1 MSSSSPLLLKV
12 GELARHTGL
21 TVRTLHHYDEIG
33 LLAPT
38 GRSDSGYRLYSQ
50 SDVARLHGIQA
61 LQQLGLPLSE
71 IAQVLDGAG
80 GEPRQ
85 LLQRQ
90 ITALDD
96 QVSRAKELRERL
108 AMLHD
113 GLLGGKEPGMGDWL
127 GALALMT
134 TYGKYFKAE
143 ELRRILDRWKSI
155 EAEWI
160 PLKAGMRA
168 AMDAG
173 LAHDSMEIQ
182 PLVNQWKQLML
193 YWMEGNFA
201 LIERWREMFRLEP
214 SAHGYNHAPES
225 DMIDFVDRAVAARME
240 ITSKYL
246 TLEELQ
252 GFGRVRPSDW
262 EALDERIR
270 GLIGRGVAP
279 SAPESREAL
288 AHWHALIDTLVG
300 HRPEVKA
307 KLIRAWAAEPL
318 LRAGS
323 SLSQPARD
331 FLQKMRESA

>member
-1 MSSSSPLLLKV
+1 MSSPSPLLLKV

-38 GRSDSGYRLYSQ
+38 GRSESGYRLYSR

-90 ITALDD
+90 MSALDQ
-96 QVSRAKELRERL
+96 QVAQATELRERL

-113 GLLGGKEPGMGDWL
+113 GLLGGNEPGMGDWL

-134 TYGKYFKAE
+134 TYGKYFRAD
-143 ELRRILDRWKSI
+143 ELRRILDRWKGI
-155 EAEWI
+155 EDEWV
-160 PLKAGMRA
+160 PLKARMRA

-193 YWMEGNFA
+193 HWMEGDFA

-240 ITSKYL
+240 VTLKYL
-246 TLEELQ
+246 TLEDLQ
-252 GFGRVRPSDW
+252 GFGRVTPAEW
-262 EALDERIR
+262 AALEEQVG
-270 GLIGRGVAP
+270 GLIARGVAP
-279 SAPESREAL
+279 SAPESMEAL
-288 AHWHALIDTLVG
+288 ARWHALIDTLTG
-300 HRPEVKA
+300 HRPQVKE
-307 KLIRAWAAEPL
+307 KLMRSWASEPM

-323 SLSQPARD
+323 SLSPAARE
-331 FLQKMRESA
+331 FLRQARESA